1 MPQNQEGLERVSVR
15 CGEVEEV
22 REILQMLLQ
31 RAYGPRLFLKLRR
44 LWKVFSAEHVL
55 IEEAKKACF
64 LSYGAVLERHGR
76 SFKSDRDS
84 EILFSKDEEEN
95 KSIKEKVIEEIDR
108 LLDEVLEVE
117 VVKIELS
124 LFMNL
129 DEVPSAALIRL
140 EEHGLIVDDLETPTP
155 EEVEDEG

>member
-1 MPQNQEGLERVSVR
+1 
-15 CGEVEEV
+15 
-22 REILQMLLQ
+22 
-31 RAYGPRLFLKLRR
+31 
-44 LWKVFSAEHVL
+44 
-55 IEEAKKACF
+55 